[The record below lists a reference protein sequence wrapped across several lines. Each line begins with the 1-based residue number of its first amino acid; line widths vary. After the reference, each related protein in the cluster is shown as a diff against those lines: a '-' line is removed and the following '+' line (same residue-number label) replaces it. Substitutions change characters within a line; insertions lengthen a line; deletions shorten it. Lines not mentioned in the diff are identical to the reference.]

1 MGHFYMN
8 VSQDNQ
14 IVHVGKFFFKQFS
27 SINTERMMQIEY
39 HCTTP
44 NKTTDLGNNHQLLLK
59 LLIER
64 LMGNFVLDGSAW
76 YHLNPLSNTTIIKI
90 ETTRYTGFQCHATGS
105 MKSPMTHF
113 KIYIYT
119 KLDFLKPR
127 DLTKTYRNTEDRG
140 ACF

>member
-1 MGHFYMN
+1 MN

-39 HCTTP
+39 NHCTTP

-64 LMGNFVLDGSAW
+64 LMGNFVLDGSA
-76 YHLNPLSNTTIIKI
+76 
-90 ETTRYTGFQCHATGS
+90 
-105 MKSPMTHF
+105 
-113 KIYIYT
+113 
-119 KLDFLKPR
+119 
-127 DLTKTYRNTEDRG
+127 
-140 ACF
+140 